1 MPTPKFNSQEI
12 AEALKT
18 DKGFNWLQL
27 SAEQDNPIAL
37 RELGLLY
44 ESGKGVAL
52 SMSEATRLISKAAS
66 LGDKKSIEWVDTHYP
81 DKPDWLKT
89 LCLDKQ

>member
-1 MPTPKFNSQEI
+1 
-12 AEALKT
+12 
-18 DKGFNWLQL
+18 L

-44 ESGKGVAL
+44 EEGKGVHV
-52 SMSEATRLISKAAS
+52 SRSEATRLISKAAS
-66 LGDKKSIEWVDTHYP
+66 LGDKRSIEWVDTHYP

-89 LCLDKQ
+89 LCSGTEADAQSSDHHGN